1 MSAGFVDVVLPVPL
15 DGAFTYTLPEALPA
29 PAIGARVL
37 VPWGRRRLVGVAVG
51 QRDELPPGL
60 KPEQARPLEAV
71 LDSEAIV
78 AAPVLEMV
86 RWAAA
91 YYQAPV
97 GEVMRCA
104 LPPGPSAKDGVRA
117 PLPRRAWW
125 RLAEAGVAAAG
136 RSTSAQARVL
146 ELLRAAGGEM
156 EASALARDA
165 SASAIATLAR
175 RGVLQ
180 RCEREAPAP
189 APAWA
194 PRPRIRN
201 LNAPQQ
207 AALEAIFQPG
217 VRTPVLLHGV
227 TGSGKT
233 AVYLAA
239 IAAAL
244 ERGETALLLVPE
256 IGLTPALFAD
266 FTDAFPGQ
274 VAVLHSGL
282 SAGERARHWE
292 RLRRGEARVAVG
304 PRSAVFAPLARL
316 GLILVD
322 EEHDASF
329 KQQETP
335 RYHARDLAVLRARL
349 ENTRIVLGSATP
361 SLESYAHARG
371 GKYRLLEMRQ
381 RVEAR
386 PLPAMRLVDMG
397 GEFRR
402 RAAAGAP
409 ARREPDA
416 PEELLSEEL
425 RQAIQQRLESGQ
437 QSLLLINRRGFAP
450 VVLCRACGA
459 AVQCRDCSL
468 ALTFHKRA
476 GRLLCHLCGFSTE
489 PPARCPACDSEHIYF
504 LGSGS
509 EKVEEMLAAQWPRA
523 RIARLDRDTARSRG
537 HLERVLARFR
547 DGGLDI
553 LVGTQMIAKGHDL
566 PGVTLVGVLHADR
579 GLTFPDF
586 RAAERT
592 FQLLTQVAGRAG
604 RGDTP
609 GEVILQVM
617 HPGHYA
623 VETAVR
629 ADFTAFYEKEAEF
642 RRWMHY
648 PPFAALA
655 AAQLRHRDYDQ
666 VLDYA
671 TRAGRF
677 LKAHAERY
685 ASTRVLGPSPALLAR
700 AKNEYRF
707 QFLFK
712 SASRRELNALL
723 SSLRAFARQ
732 EKFPATALAVD
743 VDPLNL

>member
-1 MSAGFVDVVLPVPL
+1 MRDGYVDVVLPVPL
-15 DGAFTYTLPEALPA
+15 DGAFTYTLPESVPA
-29 PAIGARVL
+29 PVAGARVL

-51 QRDELPPGL
+51 TRAELPPGL

-71 LDSEAIV
+71 LDAEAIV
-78 AAPVLEMV
+78 ATPVLEMV

-104 LPPGPSAKDGVRA
+104 LPPGPTGKDGVRA
-117 PLPRRAWW
+117 PLPRRRFWQ
-125 RLAEAGVAAAG
+125 LAENAASIPG
-136 RSTSAQARVL
+136 RSTAAQTRVV
-146 ELLRAAGGEM
+146 ELVRAAGGEI
-156 EASALARDA
+156 EAGELARAA
-165 SASAIATLAR
+165 SASAVATLAR
-175 RGVLQ
+175 RGVL
-180 RCEREAPAP
+180 RRLEREAALP

-194 PRPRIRN
+194 PRPRVLS
-201 LNAPQQ
+201 LNPAQQ
-207 AALEAIFQPG
+207 AALDAIFAG
-217 VRTPVLLHGV
+217 DVRTPMLLHGV

-274 VAVLHSGL
+274 VSVLHSGL
-282 SAGERARHWE
+282 SAGERAQHWE

-304 PRSAVFAPLARL
+304 TRSAVFAPLHRL

-329 KQQETP
+329 KQQESP

-349 ENTRIVLGSATP
+349 QNARMVLGSATP
-361 SLESYAHARG
+361 SLESYAHARS
-371 GKYRLLEMRQ
+371 GKYRLLEMRE

-397 GEFRR
+397 EDFRR
-402 RAAAGAP
+402 RAAGDAAP
-409 ARREPDA
+409 RREEA
-416 PEELLSEEL
+416 AQEMLLSAEL
-425 RQAIQQRLESGQ
+425 RAALDDRLTRGQ

-450 VVLCRACGA
+450 VVMCRACGA
-459 AVQCRDCSL
+459 SVQCRDCSL
-468 ALTFHKRA
+468 ALTYHKRA
-476 GRLLCHLCGFSTE
+476 ARLLCHLCGYSTE

-509 EKVEEMLAAQWPRA
+509 EKVEESLAALFPQA
-523 RIARLDRDTARSRG
+523 RLARLDRDTARSRG

-547 DGGLDI
+547 DGDLDI

-566 PGVTLVGVLHADR
+566 PGVTLVGVLNADR

-629 ADFTAFYEKEAEF
+629 ADFTAFYDKEAEF

-655 AAQLRHRDYDQ
+655 AAQLRHSDYDR

-671 TRAGRF
+671 TRAGKF
-677 LKAHAERY
+677 LKLQAERY

-723 SSLRAFARQ
+723 WALRAFARQ

>member
-1 MSAGFVDVVLPVPL
+1 VSSRFVDVILPVPL
-15 DGAFTYTLPEALPA
+15 DGAFTYTLPPDLPA
-29 PAIGARVL
+29 PAAGARVR

-51 QRDELPPGL
+51 ERDELPPGL
-60 KPEQARPLEAV
+60 QPQQARPLEAV
-71 LDSEAIV
+71 LDEQPVVS
-78 AAPVLEMV
+78 APLLEMV

-104 LPPGPSAKDGVRA
+104 LPPGPAAKDAVRV
-117 PLPRRAWW
+117 PLPRHQGW
-125 RLAEAGVAAAG
+125 RLTEAGAAG
-136 RSTSAQARVL
+136 RSTPAQAQVL
-146 ELLRAAGGEM
+146 ALLRAEGGEM
-156 EASALARDA
+156 EASQLARQA

-175 RGVLQ
+175 RGVIERCQ
-180 RCEREAPAP
+180 REAP

-194 PRPRIRN
+194 PRPRIRH
-201 LNAPQQ
+201 LNPSQQ
-207 AALEAIFQPG
+207 AALDAIFQPG
-217 VRTPVLLHGV
+217 PRTPLLLHGV

-266 FTDAFPGQ
+266 FADAFPGQ

-282 SAGERARHWE
+282 SAGERAWHWE
-292 RLRRGEARVAVG
+292 RLRRGAARVAVG
-304 PRSAVFAPLARL
+304 TRSAVFAPLAGL

-361 SLESYAHARG
+361 SLESYAHARS

-397 GEFRR
+397 EEFRR

-409 ARREPDA
+409 ARREPEA
-416 PEELLSEEL
+416 PEELLSAEL
-425 RQAIQQRLESGQ
+425 RQAVSQRLAGGQ

-450 VVLCRACGA
+450 VVMCRACGA
-459 AVQCRDCSL
+459 SVQCRDCSL

-476 GRLLCHLCGFSTE
+476 GRLLCHLCGYGAE

-509 EKVEEMLAAQWPRA
+509 EKVEEALQAQWPQA

-547 DGGLDI
+547 AGALDI

-579 GLTFPDF
+579 GLAFPDF

-604 RGDTP
+604 RGETP

-617 HPGHYA
+617 HPRHYA
-623 VETAVR
+623 VEAAVR

-677 LKAHAERY
+677 LKAEA
-685 ASTRVLGPSPALLAR
+685 AQNPATRVLGPSPALLAR

-723 SSLRAFARQ
+723 SSLRAFAQQ
-732 EKFPATALAVD
+732 EKFPATALAID
-743 VDPLNL
+743 VDPLSL